1 MNNFFKTSS
10 NIEGFLKLN
19 NDFNIKPIK
28 KLRIIIKT
36 NNNEQSQNN
45 SINHKSKEK
54 IKLIKSILNE
64 PSIKQPYDGL
74 AVQMKK
80 DTTEYLLKKS
90 CEKEKKVIFE
100 KNKLLKSN
108 YPLITILSNRKV
120 NNNTN
125 KLIRQILNST
135 YGKLKKSSKSYD
147 ENKQKLSKVNKN
159 IFSEKFL
166 MKFKTPKSNKEKL
179 FYSQKR
185 INLNNYFDIINSKG
199 KPNLTQRFFNV
210 NDYSSKN
217 RILSKSLKELMINNN
232 NRPETEGEYPILGY
246 CETMRLDN
254 HKNSKRNND
263 ILLNRTLRRRYMNYK
278 NNENDFI
285 KNEILND
292 ASKLKLNNKIMPLS
306 SRIITL

>member
-28 KLRIIIKT
+28 KTRIIIKT

-54 IKLIKSILNE
+54 IKLIKRILNE

-147 ENKQKLSKVNKN
+147 KNKQKLSKVNKN

>member
-19 NDFNIKPIK
+19 NDYNIKPIK
-28 KLRIIIKT
+28 KTKIIIKSV
-36 NNNEQSQNN
+36 NNEESQDK

-54 IKLIKSILNE
+54 IKLIKNILNE
-64 PSIKQPYDGL
+64 PSTKQPYDGL
-74 AVQMKK
+74 AVKMKK

-100 KNKLLKSN
+100 KNKLLKSS

-120 NNNTN
+120 NNNSN
-125 KLIRQILNST
+125 RLIRQILNST
-135 YGKLKKSSKSYD
+135 YGKLKKSSMSYD
-147 ENKQKLSKVNKN
+147 KNKQKSSKTNKN
-159 IFSEKFL
+159 IFSEKIL
-166 MKFKTPKSNKEKL
+166 MKFKTPKSKIEKI

-185 INLNNYFDIINSKG
+185 INLNNYFDIINSKS
-199 KPNLTQRFFNV
+199 KLNPNLTQRFFSINE
-210 NDYSSKN
+210 YSYKN
-217 RILSKSLKELMINNN
+217 RYLSKSLKELMINN

-263 ILLNRTLRRRYMNYK
+263 ILLNRTLRRYVNNK
-278 NNENDFI
+278 NKEKDFI
-285 KNEILND
+285 KKEILND
-292 ASKLKLNNKIMPLS
+292 ASKLKYNNKIMPLS

>member
-28 KLRIIIKT
+28 KTRIIIKT

-147 ENKQKLSKVNKN
+147 KNKQKLSKVNKN

>member
-10 NIEGFLKLN
+10 NIEILKLN
-19 NDFNIKPIK
+19 NNYNIKPIK
-28 KLRIIIKT
+28 KARLIIKP
-36 NNNEQSQNN
+36 NNNGESQNK
-45 SINHKSKEK
+45 SINYKSKEK

-64 PSIKQPYDGL
+64 PIIKQPYDGL

-135 YGKLKKSSKSYD
+135 YGKLKKTSKSYD
-147 ENKQKLSKVNKN
+147 RNKQKLSKVNNN
-159 IFSEKFL
+159 ILSEKLL
-166 MKFKTPKSNKEKL
+166 MKYKTPKSKKEKI

-185 INLNNYFDIINSKG
+185 INLNNYFDVIKSKG
-199 KPNLTQRFFNV
+199 NPNLTQRFFNI

-217 RILSKSLKELMINNN
+217 RILSKSLKELMVYNN

-263 ILLNRTLRRRYMNYK
+263 ILLNRTLRKRYMNYK

>member
-28 KLRIIIKT
+28 KTRIIIKT

-147 ENKQKLSKVNKN
+147 KNKQKLSIENKN

-166 MKFKTPKSNKEKL
+166 LKFKTPKSNKEKL
-179 FYSQKR
+179 FDSQKR

-210 NDYSSKN
+210 NDYSYKN
-217 RILSKSLKELMINNN
+217 KILSKSLKELMINN

-278 NNENDFI
+278 NKENDFI

>member
-28 KLRIIIKT
+28 KTRIIIKT

-64 PSIKQPYDGL
+64 PSIIQPYDGL

-147 ENKQKLSKVNKN
+147 KNKQKLSKVNKN

>member
-10 NIEGFLKLN
+10 NIEGFLKIN

-28 KLRIIIKT
+28 KTRIIIKT

-147 ENKQKLSKVNKN
+147 KNKQKLSKVNKN

>member
-28 KLRIIIKT
+28 KTRIIIKT

-147 ENKQKLSKVNKN
+147 KNKQKLSKVNKN

-263 ILLNRTLRRRYMNYK
+263 MLLNRTLRRRYMNYK

>member
-28 KLRIIIKT
+28 KTRIIIKT

-147 ENKQKLSKVNKN
+147 KNKQKLSKVNKN

-232 NRPETEGEYPILGY
+232 NRPETEGEYPI
-246 CETMRLDN
+246 
-254 HKNSKRNND
+254 
-263 ILLNRTLRRRYMNYK
+263 
-278 NNENDFI
+278 
-285 KNEILND
+285 
-292 ASKLKLNNKIMPLS
+292 
-306 SRIITL
+306 

>member
-1 MNNFFKTSS
+1 MSDFFKTSS

-19 NDFNIKPIK
+19 NDYNIKPIK
-28 KLRIIIKT
+28 KTKIIFKPI
-36 NNNEQSQNN
+36 NNEESEKK
-45 SINHKSKEK
+45 SINNKSKDK
-54 IKLIKSILNE
+54 VKLIKSILNE

-74 AVQMKK
+74 AILMKK

-108 YPLITILSNRKV
+108 YPLIEILSNRKV

-125 KLIRQILNST
+125 KLIRQILSST
-135 YGKLKKSSKSYD
+135 YGKLKKSSKSY
-147 ENKQKLSKVNKN
+147 EKNRQKLSKANRN
-159 IFSEKFL
+159 IVSEKFL
-166 MKFKTPKSNKEKL
+166 MKFKTPKSQKEKI
-179 FYSQKR
+179 FYNQKR
-185 INLNNYFDIINSKG
+185 IHLNNYFDIIYLKD
-199 KPNLTQRFFNV
+199 KPNLTQRFFNI

-217 RILSKSLKELMINNN
+217 RILSKSLKELMNYNN
-232 NRPETEGEYPILGY
+232 NRPETEVEYPILGY

-263 ILLNRTLRRRYMNYK
+263 ILLNRTLRKRYMNYK
-278 NNENDFI
+278 NKEKDFI

-306 SRIITL
+306 SRIIAL

>member
-1 MNNFFKTSS
+1 MSDFFKTSS

-19 NDFNIKPIK
+19 NDYNIKPIK
-28 KLRIIIKT
+28 KTKIIFKPI
-36 NNNEQSQNN
+36 NNEESEKK
-45 SINHKSKEK
+45 SINNKSKDK
-54 IKLIKSILNE
+54 VKLIKSILNE

-74 AVQMKK
+74 AIQMKK

-108 YPLITILSNRKV
+108 YPLIAILSNRKV
-120 NNNTN
+120 NNNTS
-125 KLIRQILNST
+125 KLIRQILNTT
-135 YGKLKKSSKSYD
+135 YGKLKKSSKSY
-147 ENKQKLSKVNKN
+147 EKNRQKLSKVNRN
-159 IFSEKFL
+159 IVSEKFL
-166 MKFKTPKSNKEKL
+166 MKFKTPQSQKEKI

-199 KPNLTQRFFNV
+199 KPNLTQRFLNI

-217 RILSKSLKELMINNN
+217 RIFSKSLKELMNFNN
-232 NRPETEGEYPILGY
+232 NRPETEGDYPILGY

-263 ILLNRTLRRRYMNYK
+263 ILLNRTLRKRYMNYK

-306 SRIITL
+306 SRIISL

>member
-28 KLRIIIKT
+28 KTRIIIKT
-36 NNNEQSQNN
+36 NNNEQSKNN

-147 ENKQKLSKVNKN
+147 KNKQKLSKVNKN

>member
-10 NIEGFLKLN
+10 NIEDFLELN
-19 NDFNIKPIK
+19 NDYNIKPIK
-28 KLRIIIKT
+28 KAKIIIKPL
-36 NNNEQSQNN
+36 NNEESRNKRINN
-45 SINHKSKEK
+45 KSKEK
-54 IKLIKSILNE
+54 IKIIKSILNE
-64 PSIKQPYDGL
+64 PPIKQPYDGL
-74 AVQMKK
+74 AVEMKK

-90 CEKEKKVIFE
+90 LEKEKKVIFE

-120 NNNTN
+120 NNNTS

-135 YGKLKKSSKSYD
+135 YGKLKKNSKSY
-147 ENKQKLSKVNKN
+147 EKNKQKLSKDNKI
-159 IFSEKFL
+159 IFSEKLL
-166 MKFKTPKSNKEKL
+166 MKFKTPKSKKEKI

-199 KPNLTQRFFNV
+199 KPNLTQRFFNI
-210 NDYSSKN
+210 NDYSSKD
-217 RILSKSLKELMINNN
+217 RILSKSLKELINCNN
-232 NRPETEGEYPILGY
+232 NRPETEAEYPILGY

-278 NNENDFI
+278 NNEKDFI

-306 SRIITL
+306 SRIISL

>member
-28 KLRIIIKT
+28 KTRIIIKT

-147 ENKQKLSKVNKN
+147 KNKQKLSKVNKN

-254 HKNSKRNND
+254 HKKSKRNND

>member
-1 MNNFFKTSS
+1 MNNFFKTSP

-28 KLRIIIKT
+28 KTRIIIKT

-147 ENKQKLSKVNKN
+147 KNKQKLSKVNKN